1 MVKKASNSSFKV
13 DFTGVEAGGFEV
25 PDGLYVLAVQ
35 TVTQKKSQEA
45 GNPYLSWEF
54 KVDEGKYKGRKVWD
68 NTSLQP
74 QALWK
79 LRGLF
84 ENMGMD
90 IEDGE
95 FEVDLEELQGQLVG
109 AEVVNEKYQGKDKPR
124 IASYLPADEV
134 DGESGDEEEQEEEP
148 EPPKKETPKKST
160 KKPEPEPEPEEEEEE
175 VEEEEA
181 EPEPEP
187 EPPKSTAKKKVI
199 KKPAAP
205 EFEVGMAVTFTDEGE
220 DYKGKIHSV
229 GDDTV
234 EVKVGKDIW
243 ELDKVDVTAA

>member
-1 MVKKASNSSFKV
+1 MVKKATGSSLKV
-13 DFTGVEAGGFEV
+13 DFTGVETGGFDV
-25 PDGLYVLAVQ
+25 PDGLYVLAVS
-35 TVTQKKSQEA
+35 TVTQKKSQGA
-45 GNPYLSWEF
+45 GNLYLSWEF

-90 IEDGE
+90 VEDGE

-134 DGESGDEEEQEEEP
+134 DGGGDEEEQEEEP
-148 EPPKKETPKKST
+148 EPPKKETPKKNT

-175 VEEEEA
+175 GEVEEEA
-181 EPEPEP
+181 ELEP
-187 EPPKSTAKKKVI
+187 EPPKSTTKKKVV
-199 KKPAAP
+199 KKAEP

-243 ELDKVDVTAA
+243 ELEKSEVTAA

>member
-1 MVKKASNSSFKV
+1 MVKKTSSSSLKV
-13 DFTGVEAGGFEV
+13 DFSGVEAGGFDV

-95 FEVDLEELQGQLVG
+95 FEVDLEELQGQVVG

-134 DGESGDEEEQEEEP
+134 GGESGDGEEEEP
-148 EPPKKETPKKST
+148 EPPKKETPKKGT

-175 VEEEEA
+175 EEEK

-187 EPPKSTAKKKVI
+187 EKKVTKKVT

-205 EFEVGMAVTFTDEGE
+205 EFEIGMAVTFSDDGE

-243 ELDKVDVTAA
+243 ELEKSEVTAA